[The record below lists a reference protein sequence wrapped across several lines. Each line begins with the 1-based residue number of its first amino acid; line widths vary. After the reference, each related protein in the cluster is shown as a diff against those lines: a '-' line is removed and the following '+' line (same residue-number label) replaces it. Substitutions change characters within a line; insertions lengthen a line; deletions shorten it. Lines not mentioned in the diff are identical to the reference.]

1 MRGVAE
7 VRGFDRPRAQ
17 SGTGDETVGATAF
30 GAAGVVASARLT
42 LAGSSRLTIPRL
54 DRVPA
59 EQRLRHGDRGA
70 ASVAA
75 SFVRAGIGRPE
86 DWEGAE
92 GNPFRFLKLA
102 LDRWVSAHGGDDI
115 RKRFELSL
123 VLSTAVDRYETNPT
137 EANAGQLYLLV
148 EPGSA
153 GYVVVGPAI
162 KLLERIRLRLG
173 ATFYHLLIG
182 SLDRWVRVYDYRDA
196 QERVEMLRDWY
207 QSDPEAGAY
216 EVPDVAGSVPA
227 AMRGRP
233 LQRRTVELLI
243 ERLRNRRAK
252 RILSGVLEL
261 ARVAEQAERPEVGEN
276 VREALGDSNPPLPAL
291 LAVFERRDAIEG
303 CFDDEAQ
310 SMMEVYPEPMLIIP
324 IDTQHVESVLNA
336 FRVLGAACDTLACAS
351 RLISILPGN
360 GD

>member
-1 MRGVAE
+1 MPGVAE
-7 VRGFDRPRAQ
+7 VRGLDHW
-17 SGTGDETVGATAF
+17 GATSGARHATPGAPAF
-30 GAAGVVASARLT
+30 AAAGLVATARLT

-54 DRVPA
+54 DGIPA
-59 EQRLRHGDRGA
+59 EQRLRHGTRGA
-70 ASVAA
+70 GAVAA
-75 SFVRAGIGRPE
+75 SFVRAGLGCPE
-86 DWEGAE
+86 DWRGAD
-92 GNPFRFLKLA
+92 GDPIRFLKLA
-102 LDRWVSAHGGDDI
+102 LDRWVSAHGGTDI

-123 VLSTAVDRYETNPT
+123 VLSPAVDRYETNPT

-162 KLLERIRLRLG
+162 KLLERIRPRLG
-173 ATFYHLLIG
+173 STFYRLLIG

-207 QSDPEAGAY
+207 ESDPEAGAY
-216 EVPDVAGSVPA
+216 EVPDVAGSIPA

-233 LQRRTVELLI
+233 LQRRTLERLI
-243 ERLRNRRAK
+243 ERLRNGQAK

-261 ARVAEQAERPEVGEN
+261 AGLAARAERPEVGEN

-291 LAVFERRDAIEG
+291 LAVFEPGDAVEG

-310 SMMEVYPEPMLIIP
+310 SMMEVYPEPTLIIP
-324 IDTQHVESVLNA
+324 IDTRHVERVQKA
-336 FRVLGAACDTLACAS
+336 FRVLGTACDTLACAS

-360 GD
+360 RD